1 MLKLKKCRWGE
12 QNIGFLGYRVG
23 KDGLKPDPGKI
34 EKIRDIKIPTT
45 VREVRAVLGLFSYY
59 RKFVEG
65 FSKIA
70 KLLNE
75 LLKKENGFK
84 WEERQQK
91 AFEELKER
99 LIKHPILE
107 YPNFEKEFILITD
120 ASGEGLGAVLSQLND
135 QGKEVVIAYGS
146 RSLKPAEKN
155 YVITEQECL
164 AII

>member
-1 MLKLKKCRWGE
+1 MQIAADFHPKRFPDG
-12 QNIGFLGYRVG
+12 VG

-34 EKIRDIKIPTT
+34 EKIRDIKIPMT

-70 KLLNE
+70 KPLNE
-75 LLKKENGFK
+75 LLKKENIFK
-84 WEERQQK
+84 WEEGQQK

-107 YPNFEKEFILITD
+107 Y
-120 ASGEGLGAVLSQLND
+120 LN
-135 QGKEVVIAYGS
+135 
-146 RSLKPAEKN
+146 LKKN
-155 YVITEQECL
+155 L
-164 AII
+164 F